1 MTSYRCVG
9 SKVIVL
15 ESIVSNRDRTVS
27 VVPMTAMAL
36 LVAAVVALIGT

>member
-1 MTSYRCVG
+1 MTSSRCVG

-15 ESIVSNRDRTVS
+15 ASIVLNRDRTVY
-27 VVPMTAMAL
+27 VAPMTAMAL